1 MTAKPVRNLSIVE
14 WNDPFAWT
22 ETMRGKSWND
32 TVKKENQMFEKNLKK
47 NVKQEDI
54 EKTECALQ
62 ISTNINYLEP
72 YETECDNIS
81 IKKVGTFFLEY
92 EVRDKM
98 QNNLY
103 NGVDFATNK
112 EGDIWNI
119 ADIGNG
125 TENYCLRFFKKG
137 STTAEWH
144 IQHVAPY
151 VIVLN
156 NQCFF
161 LECRKF
167 LVYYRLVSVD
177 AYTGKHQK
185 IWYEE
190 KDPKY
195 NLSLVR
201 GEHHTGYLVS
211 ENSGLQKAWFFHESS
226 HSLSPCEKG
235 KEGFFVLGGGA
246 PNDYFFTEGRGTD
259 SWIACGPRISR
270 WKLPDFSQCGIPELL
285 WVHHGLLV
293 TRKQGVRTLWYCT
306 PGKEPKQ
313 LFSELSMIDF
323 NSWGIFSQQKKA
335 QVRITCP
342 GQYPQSA
349 HILKDSFLLLPAP
362 KESYGISHRK
372 FIKSSDST
380 EVPYVLIKPLHSNP
394 TTLLVTGY
402 GAYGLSTPLSTARW
416 KPLLDCGWAIC
427 IALVRGGGDD
437 TLAWANAARTFK
449 RNLAIDDFCAVIQA
463 ATQDCNL
470 TPKRVAIF
478 GRSAGGIL
486 VGAAAGRQPKG
497 NHLFSALYAEVPYLD
512 LLRTTTN
519 SSLPLTEL
527 EFDEF
532 GNPKERIEDL
542 VTLGQISPVDII
554 PKEGYPK
561 LFSLMR
567 TGKNDKQVLTYEP
580 VKWTL
585 RARKSYQSAPKLLAI
600 FENQGHF
607 VHGASGLE
615 QQAIDL
621 ELLKAWMK
629 GWKSA

>member
-14 WNDPFAWT
+14 WNDTLAWT

-32 TVKKENQMFEKNLKK
+32 TVKKENQIFEKNLKK

-54 EKTECALQ
+54 DKTICALD
-62 ISTNINYLEP
+62 IATNLKYLEP
-72 YETECDNIS
+72 YETDSDIVVKS
-81 IKKVGTFFLEY
+81 TGTFSVEY
-92 EVRDKM
+92 EVPNDR
-98 QNNLY
+98 QY
-103 NGVDFATNK
+103 SVVDFATNSK
-112 EGDIWNI
+112 GDIWNI
-119 ADIGNG
+119 VDVGQGA
-125 TENYCLRFFKKG
+125 ENYCLRFFKKG
-137 STTAEWH
+137 STKAEWY

-151 VIVLN
+151 VVVIEN
-156 NQCFF
+156 RCFF
-161 LECRKF
+161 LECKKF

-177 AYTGKHQK
+177 AYTGKNAK
-185 IWYEE
+185 VWYEE

-201 GEHHTGYLVS
+201 GEHHTAYLVS

-226 HSLSPCEKG
+226 TSLSPCEKG

-270 WKLPDFSQCGIPELL
+270 WKLPDFSLAGIPETI
-285 WVHHGLLV
+285 WIHHGLLV
-293 TRKQGVRTLWYCT
+293 TRKQGVRTLWHCS
-306 PGKEPKQ
+306 PSKEPHL
-313 LFSELSMIDF
+313 LFSELCMIDF
-323 NSWGIFSQQKKA
+323 NSWGIFAQQKIA
-335 QVRITCP
+335 QLRITCP

-349 HILKDSFLLLPAP
+349 QVSKGNLTLLPVA
-362 KESYGISHRK
+362 KLSYGSTQRN
-372 FIKSSDST
+372 FVKSSDST
-380 EVPYVLIKPLHSNP
+380 EVPYILVKPLHSAP
-394 TTLLVTGY
+394 QALLVIGY
-402 GAYGLSTPLSTARW
+402 GAYGLPTVLSTGRW

-427 IALVRGGGDD
+427 FALVRGGGDD
-437 TLAWANAARTFK
+437 TLEWANAARTYK
-449 RNLAIDDFCAVIQA
+449 RTLAIDDFCAVIEA
-463 ATQDCNL
+463 AKISCNL
-470 TPKRVAIF
+470 TPKHVAIY

-497 NHLFSALYAEVPYLD
+497 NRLFSALYAEVPYLD

-519 SSLPLTEL
+519 STLPLTEL

-542 VTLGQISPVDII
+542 VALGQISPVDII

-585 RARKSYQSAPKLLAI
+585 RARKPLQSAPKLLAI
-600 FENQGHF
+600 WEHQGHF
-607 VHGASGLE
+607 VHGTSGQE
-615 QQAIDL
+615 QRAIDI